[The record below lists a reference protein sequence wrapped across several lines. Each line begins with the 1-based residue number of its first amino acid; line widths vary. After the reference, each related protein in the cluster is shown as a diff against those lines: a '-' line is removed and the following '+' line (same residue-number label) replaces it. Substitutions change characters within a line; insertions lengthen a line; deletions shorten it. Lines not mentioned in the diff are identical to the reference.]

1 MSQIIVD
8 FESLKFN
15 LYEVLGIDSN
25 SSENKI
31 KKAFRNLIIHFHP
44 DKNNDVEEEIYYHI
58 ITANQILTNK
68 ENRIKYDSYLDK
80 KESDH
85 NQLKNNYN
93 KISDNKNNKKESK
106 ENASH
111 LFKLKCHELEKKHSN
126 DIFDMDYEKVNARY
140 EKILKTRAHEINIP
154 NEDIKSNNDFN
165 KKFND
170 KISSGKFND
179 QLIQVT
185 ENNKLSTYNI
195 NDNYT
200 SLDIAFDNLYIDG
213 GGISTSKFS
222 SIDSAFKLQPVINN
236 KHSKLTNIKQ
246 ALDDYKST
254 TNTLSNIQYSK
265 EKFEY
270 W

>member
-8 FESLKFN
+8 FDSLKFN
-15 LYEVLGIDSN
+15 LYEVLGIDAT
-25 SSENKI
+25 SSESKI
-31 KKAFRNLIIHFHP
+31 KKAFRNLILHFHP

-68 ENRIKYDSYLDK
+68 ENRIKYDNYLNKQDN
-80 KESDH
+80 DH

-93 KISDNKNNKKESK
+93 KISNDNTNKDNNKD
-106 ENASH
+106 NAVTQ
-111 LFKLKCHELEKKHSN
+111 FKIKCNELEKKHLS
-126 DIFDMDYEKVNARY
+126 DMFELDNEKVKSRY
-140 EKILKTRAHEINIP
+140 DKILKSRATEINIP
-154 NEDIKSNNDFN
+154 KEHIKSNNDFN
-165 KKFND
+165 QKFDDN
-170 KISSGKFND
+170 INSGKFND

-185 ENNKLSTYNI
+185 ENMKLATFNV

-213 GGISTSKFS
+213 GGINTSKFS
-222 SIDSAFKLQPVINN
+222 SLDSAFKLQPIINN
-236 KHSKLTNIKQ
+236 KNSKSIDIKQ
-246 ALDDYKST
+246 AVNDYKTT
-254 TNTLSNIQYSK
+254 TNSLSNIKYSK